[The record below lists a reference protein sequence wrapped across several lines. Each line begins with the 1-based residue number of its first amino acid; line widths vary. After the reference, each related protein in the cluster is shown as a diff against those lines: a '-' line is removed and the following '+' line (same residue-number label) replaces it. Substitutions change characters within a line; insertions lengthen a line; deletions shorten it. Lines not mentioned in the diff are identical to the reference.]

1 MNKLKSA
8 GFCFFVFA
16 FYYLL
21 AFFVCL
27 SGATGLS
34 ATIITNVLFSV
45 VAFVYYKFCINRQTD
60 NDVSTPA
67 LVVFVVFLAVI
78 WFFSQVTATAV
89 YNIFSDPAYDTYHSV
104 TSSDSVLY
112 VILTLVIAPVTE
124 ELFLRGIIYNRL
136 RNAFGGITAYAV
148 SALLFALMHGT
159 LVHLFLGI
167 STGLFFAFIYTYTGK
182 LRYSIAYHSLFN
194 AMSIVFTNVSV
205 PDTLY
210 SPVVF
215 VSTDF
220 IILWIIVMLAKTEEA
235 ERRSPLRLDLRHS
248 I

>member
-21 AFFVCL
+21 AFFVCS

-34 ATIITNVLFSV
+34 ATIITNVIFSV
-45 VAFVYYKFCINRQTD
+45 VAFVYYKFYINQQTD
-60 NDVSTPA
+60 NDISTPA
-67 LVVFVVFLAVI
+67 LVVFAVLLAVI

-89 YNIFSDPAYDTYHSV
+89 YNIFSDTAYDTYQSV

-124 ELFLRGIIYNRL
+124 ELFLRGIIYTRL
-136 RNAFGGITAYAV
+136 KIAFGGVTAYAV

-167 STGLFFAFIYTYTGK
+167 STGLFFAFVYTYTGK
-182 LRYSIAYHSLFN
+182 LQYSIAYHSLFN
-194 AMSIVFTNVSV
+194 AMSLVFTNVSA
-205 PDTLY
+205 PDSLY
-210 SPVVF
+210 SPIVF
-215 VSTDF
+215 VSADF
-220 IILWIIVMLAKTEEA
+220 IILWVIAMLAKTVDA
-235 ERRSPLRLDLRHS
+235 ERCSPQRLDLRHS
-248 I
+248 V